1 MPDRARAPRAVAGI
15 LSRVVSLVLAALL
28 VAAQETP
35 AHAAELPPEKVSA
48 LQAAL
53 EELQERFHIPGM
65 SAALV
70 HRRAVAWSKGFGF
83 ADLEHDVWAEPDT
96 RYRIASVS
104 KPFAAVLLLQ
114 LVEQGKLSLD
124 APMKDFDVPLWFAPD
139 PVRYR
144 EQPVLVRHVLTHTS
158 EGTPGERYA
167 YNGNAYA
174 DLTWVVEGVTR
185 TAYSRLLQQRVFDPL
200 RMTDSV
206 PGHVRIGAR
215 SPVEMARPY
224 RWQSPEFLPTAYQI
238 LDPDPELDLT
248 GFDPILRM
256 PGSALALRQKLLG
269 EGLVHW
275 NGVSTSDGI
284 VTTVLDLAKFD
295 AALDEER
302 LISRASRERMFTPAV
317 ANDGTVLP
325 YGLGWFV
332 ETIDGRKVCWHYGW
346 LPPSVSALY
355 VKVPEAELTFL
366 LLANTDALSAGFAWT
381 REGVRASPFARA
393 FLGTFGLEDG

>member
-1 MPDRARAPRAVAGI
+1 MADRARAPRAVAGI

-215 SPVEMARPY
+215 SPVEMARPIGG
-224 RWQSPEFLPTAYQI
+224 RAPSSCPRPTRSSI
-238 LDPDPELDLT
+238 
-248 GFDPILRM
+248 GIR
-256 PGSALALRQKLLG
+256 S
-269 EGLVHW
+269 
-275 NGVSTSDGI
+275 ST
-284 VTTVLDLAKFD
+284 
-295 AALDEER
+295 
-302 LISRASRERMFTPAV
+302 SRASTRSCACPGRRSRCARSSWAKGSCT
-317 ANDGTVLP
+317 GTASAP
-325 YGLGWFV
+325 RTGSSPRSSISRSS
-332 ETIDGRKVCWHYGW
+332 T
-346 LPPSVSALY
+346 PPSTRSA
-355 VKVPEAELTFL
+355 
-366 LLANTDALSAGFAWT
+366 
-381 REGVRASPFARA
+381 
-393 FLGTFGLEDG
+393 